1 MPTNSQNPYRTPV
14 LAQHDIRNAPVLIR
28 RHTLP
33 DEKGSVLTG
42 DHLQDL
48 CFLSVF
54 SGSMRL
60 EMNEKDIL
68 LEEGDVILLQADRP
82 YTLQAA
88 DRCTFCTLHANPVLF
103 QSSLALPH
111 YILDL
116 FSPSSPSC
124 FLLKKGQ
131 KDTEY
136 VSDLLDRIIQ
146 LPDDS
151 LLSYRLTI
159 MGYLHLILA
168 RFLTCIADDP
178 SYNADR
184 ILPESGNLDRMLHYI
199 HCNFRSKI
207 RLEDIADAGNV
218 SRSRCSPIFRKYM
231 HMTPIEYVNDY
242 RLEVSRGYLSDRSIS
257 IASIASS
264 CGFSG
269 QSYYTKLFVRK
280 YGCTPSEY
288 RSRGMD

>member
-1 MPTNSQNPYRTPV
+1 MPTNPQNPYRSPV

-28 RHTLP
+28 RQTLP
-33 DEKGSVLTG
+33 DEKGSVMTG
-42 DHLQDL
+42 DHLRDL
-48 CFLSVF
+48 CFLTVS
-54 SGSMRL
+54 SGSMQL
-60 EMNEKDIL
+60 EMNAENIL

-82 YTLQAA
+82 YTLQTT
-88 DRCTFCTLHANPVLF
+88 DGCSFLTLHVNPVLF
-103 QSSLALPH
+103 QSSLSLPL

-124 FLLKKGQ
+124 FLLKKGN

-136 VSDLLDRIIQ
+136 VSDLLARIIA
-146 LPDDS
+146 LPEDS

-168 RFLTCIADDP
+168 RFLTCIAGDP
-178 SYNADR
+178 SYRADR

-207 RLEDIADAGNV
+207 RLEDIAEAGNV

-242 RLEVSRGYLSDRSIS
+242 RLGISRGYLLDRSIS
-257 IASIASS
+257 IASVASS

-288 RSRGMD
+288 RAREIE